1 MLVCGLVGF
10 EAQRNDK
17 RREMAQ
23 TEGDRRVHWLANY
36 FIFRSA
42 WNIERFFFFMSAH
55 VCLLLSLS
63 FHTVCHFTMLPR
75 SSFFHAKHI
84 CSSFLISVS
93 AALMCNMFSDSNK
106 RNVYNISNNCVCK
119 YHACLYC
126 PIMFLNSIT
135 NFCFTIIH
143 FFFSI
148 FMLHGQQ
155 WTLLLALHV
164 WFNMTEI
171 CIEAG
176 MCRLLLLISIFQN
189 STKLFWT
196 LV

>member
-1 MLVCGLVGF
+1 MKYRAFL
-10 EAQRNDK
+10 
-17 RREMAQ
+17 
-23 TEGDRRVHWLANY
+23 
-36 FIFRSA
+36 
-42 WNIERFFFFMSAH
+42 FFMSAH

-143 FFFSI
+143 FFLNI
-148 FMLHGQQ
+148 
-155 WTLLLALHV
+155 HV
-164 WFNMTEI
+164 AWATVDTTTCTACLIQHDRDMHWSWHVPFTASYFN
-171 CIEAG
+171 
-176 MCRLLLLISIFQN
+176 FQN

>member
-143 FFFSI
+143 FFFSQYSCC
-148 FMLHGQQ
+148 MGNSGHYYLHCMSDSTWQRYA
-155 WTLLLALHV
+155 LKLACTVYCFL
-164 WFNMTEI
+164 
-171 CIEAG
+171 
-176 MCRLLLLISIFQN
+176 FQFFKTAQN
-189 STKLFWT
+189 FFGR
-196 LV
+196 